1 MSVEENR
8 AIARRYVEECWNK
21 KNMAILD
28 ELFTSDCPH
37 HMNGPVNFKG
47 PDGFKASF
55 NNWFKGFP
63 DLEVTIE
70 DQVTEGD
77 MSVIRGKVIGTHQG
91 DLQFG
96 GMPAAIAPT
105 GKQLEFEGITMCRMA
120 NGKIVEL
127 WSIANFTWLQEL
139 AQS

>member
-8 AIARRYVEECWNK
+8 AIARSYIEECWNK

-37 HMNGPVNFKG
+37 HMNGPVNFTG
-47 PDGFKASF
+47 PEDFRASF
-55 NNWFKGFP
+55 DKWFTGIP
-63 DLEVTIE
+63 NINVTIE

-77 MSVIRGKVIGTHQG
+77 MSAMRCKLKGTHTG
-91 DLQFG
+91 ELQFG
-96 GMPAAIAPT
+96 SMPAIAPT
-105 GKQLEFEGITMCRMA
+105 GKDIEFEGITMCRMA
-120 NGKIVEL
+120 NDKIVEL